1 MNIGTY
7 LQNES
12 QHIQEANR
20 LHTFENVPERD
31 QSSFFD
37 DIDERE
43 VFNDVVGGDNDDF
56 GNIRSS
62 PGEFLV
68 GSHMRRKNNENISN
82 NHKPDQRNVSLL
94 NELQQEEEHE
104 KEISIYAIDSAQ
116 TIQDVTQHHF
126 KGDINMQRVAYHV
139 ATLRVMHCTQ
149 LTEMRG
155 LNTYP
160 NLKEL
165 NVSSNSVLSMSGL
178 ESLRCLEIL
187 NLSCNKITQIFN
199 L

>member
-1 MNIGTY
+1 
-7 LQNES
+7 
-12 QHIQEANR
+12 
-20 LHTFENVPERD
+20 
-31 QSSFFD
+31 
-37 DIDERE
+37 
-43 VFNDVVGGDNDDF
+43 
-56 GNIRSS
+56 
-62 PGEFLV
+62 
-68 GSHMRRKNNENISN
+68 
-82 NHKPDQRNVSLL
+82 
-94 NELQQEEEHE
+94 
-104 KEISIYAIDSAQ
+104 
-116 TIQDVTQHHF
+116 
-126 KGDINMQRVAYHV
+126 MQRVAYHV